1 MCGRVLLWYLHTMSI
16 LQPSRLRLPRPQ
28 PVPGLYSGIF
38 AIFLQHNTSKK
49 GDDQGKSIVFY
60 ALCALYVLSLVTVIV
75 DTTIISTGLYRL
87 VIVQTMVF
95 GCCDFIAQSILIY
108 RCYIVWGCRNMRV
121 MIIPSILTFA
131 FLVIW
136 ITEGTAPVE
145 ATAEDQVIFAPWV
158 ETLVV
163 ISLAMSM
170 TVNALVTTL
179 IVFKIIKVFRA
190 GNSMGITQS
199 RSTLQRVKDIIIE
212 SGMAL
217 FAIQLARLVMSILL
231 IFMDDRVYGA
241 FILGVFIHQMVNGIT
256 PTIIVV
262 RVSMGFSFH
271 NDENVMT
278 ESSSNGSLRF
288 ASQATVSNAIPD
300 TESIID
306 QERKDDDI
314 QIQLKY
320 DSGTTIQQ
328 EVINNSDPLSLQSAQ
343 NCLSYNI

>member
-1 MCGRVLLWYLHTMSI
+1 
-16 LQPSRLRLPRPQ
+16 
-28 PVPGLYSGIF
+28 
-38 AIFLQHNTSKK
+38 
-49 GDDQGKSIVFY
+49 
-60 ALCALYVLSLVTVIV
+60 
-75 DTTIISTGLYRL
+75 
-87 VIVQTMVF
+87 
-95 GCCDFIAQSILIY
+95 
-108 RCYIVWGCRNMRV
+108 

-343 NCLSYNI
+343 NCNSWGNARERPSNTAKIVCINTIC